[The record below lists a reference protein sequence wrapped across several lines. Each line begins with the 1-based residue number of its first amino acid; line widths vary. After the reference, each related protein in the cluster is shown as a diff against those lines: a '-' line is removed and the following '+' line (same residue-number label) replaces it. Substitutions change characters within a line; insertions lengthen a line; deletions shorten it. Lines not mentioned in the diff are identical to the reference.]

1 VFAVTGRDGQEDLLM
16 IDGLESALS
25 DSGRP
30 GLREL
35 RGVLA
40 ELLDASR
47 AVGRLAG
54 EHCLKERKVYRLEF
68 EVDGRRRSLI
78 ARCVDSTQAELNRRV
93 ATRWLP
99 SVGLGRRCAALLG
112 VASDPSAEWVWQV
125 HEDLGDQTLETN
137 PDRGLVEAAIDM
149 CAELHVRFADHPL
162 LPELRMYGKDMGMT
176 YYLANIRDAIRGL
189 EHLQPPTTDP
199 DGGRPAVRDRLL
211 GRLYQLLD
219 EGPDRAR
226 IVAEL
231 GGPETML
238 HGDLFPKNVLTV
250 ATEDGLQAALIDWDR
265 AGVGPLTYDLS
276 TLLYRSPAEHRPW
289 MLDRYQQSVAPSGW
303 RVPSTGDLNLMLETA
318 ELSRIA
324 NYLAW
329 VCIAARE
336 PQADW
341 LLESLEEIERWFE
354 ALKPAIRPAPAT
366 QAVAGP

>member
-1 VFAVTGRDGQEDLLM
+1 VSGREGQEDLLM
-16 IDGLESALS
+16 IDGLESALR

-54 EHCLKERKVYRLEF
+54 EHCLKKRKVYRLEF

-99 SVGLGRRCAALLG
+99 AVGLGRRCAALLG
-112 VASDPSAEWVWQV
+112 VASDRSAEWVWQV
-125 HEDLGDQTLETN
+125 HEDLGDQTLENN
-137 PDRGLVEAAIDM
+137 PDRCLVEAAIDM
-149 CAELHVRFADHPL
+149 CAELHIRFADHPL
-162 LPELRMYGKDMGMT
+162 LPELRMYGNDMGMT

-189 EHLQPPTTDP
+189 KHLQPPTTDAAE
-199 DGGRPAVRDRLL
+199 GLMAVRDRLL
-211 GRLYQLLD
+211 GRLYQLLN
-219 EGPDRAR
+219 EGPERAR

-238 HGDLFPKNVLTV
+238 HGDLYPKNVLTV
-250 ATEDGLQAALIDWDR
+250 STEDGLQAALIDWDH

-276 TLLYRSPAEHRPW
+276 TLLYRFPAEYRPW

-329 VCIAARE
+329 ICIAARE

-354 ALKPAIRPAPAT
+354 ALEPAIRPAPTT